1 MFRGSEKIKCPLYL
15 LAPQIRLWVF
25 PEGTRNQRGD
35 LLPFKK
41 GAFHLAV
48 QAQVSGI
55 PTRLSQSF
63 SVSVSLLKHVQ
74 TVSLVSSLDM

>member
-1 MFRGSEKIKCPLYL
+1 MTDRGPHRPL
-15 LAPQIRLWVF
+15 QIRLWVF

-48 QAQVSGI
+48 QAQVRLHHSGHRVYAHSRHMGVLATLCGSMI
-55 PTRLSQSF
+55 LSTQR
-63 SVSVSLLKHVQ
+63 
-74 TVSLVSSLDM
+74 